1 MFLVNHTKIT
11 EWVRLHYVFVILRI
25 FLEMLRIGPA
35 PRIRVGHACL
45 VSRDS

>member
-1 MFLVNHTKIT
+1 MCLVNHTKIT
-11 EWVRLHYVFVILRI
+11 EWMRLHYVFVMFSI
-25 FLEMLRIGPA
+25 FLEMLRINPT